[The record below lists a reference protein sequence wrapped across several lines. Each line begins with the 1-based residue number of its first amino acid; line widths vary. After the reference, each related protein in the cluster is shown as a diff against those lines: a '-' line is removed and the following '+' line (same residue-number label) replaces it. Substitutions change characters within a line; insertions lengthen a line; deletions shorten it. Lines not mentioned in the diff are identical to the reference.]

1 MNIWI
6 SVDECIPPEDERV
19 ITWDGYRVSIGMVES
34 WFADLRGMYYEKIQF
49 IGRNPSCRGTSL

>member
-6 SVDECIPPEDERV
+6 SVDECIPPEDERA

-34 WFADLRGMYYEKIQF
+34 WFA
-49 IGRNPSCRGTSL
+49 